1 MITVGS
7 AGWQLQKSPHDKEEI
22 FLKQSRALLTEVM
35 VRNIGQEKQNQKS
48 LKGKLCKIMLNV
60 MLPLGC

>member
-7 AGWQLQKSPHDKEEI
+7 AGWQLQKSPHDKEEN

-35 VRNIGQEKQNQKS
+35 VRNIEQAKQNKKI
-48 LKGKLCKIMLNV
+48 LKAKLC
-60 MLPLGC
+60 